1 MGAKAEGSLSGSTFN
16 LMPPTEGM
24 QLDEYT
30 EISNDAAIVRVRKVR
45 TGNGVRLEIH
55 APEKD
60 RRVYLDPLNI
70 ESLAWQTPQ
79 TFSDTL
85 EDPPETTNAKNT
97 EGAEVEPDAEYT
109 EFANEFA
116 YTLVRKVRLSGGA
129 RLEILAPKLGYK
141 ILLDP
146 PLLESLTW
154 QTPDTLS
161 KLIEEP
167 YGPRGTH

>member
-1 MGAKAEGSLSGSTFN
+1 M
-16 LMPPTEGM
+16 
-24 QLDEYT
+24 DEYT

-55 APEKD
+55 VPEKD

-85 EDPPETTNAKNT
+85 EAPPDTTNIQSTDGAKI
-97 EGAEVEPDAEYT
+97 EPEAEYT

-116 YTLVRKVRLSGGA
+116 YTLVRKVRVGGGA
-129 RLEILAPKLGYK
+129 RLEIFAPKLGYQ

-167 YGPRGTH
+167 YGPRGAH

>member
-1 MGAKAEGSLSGSTFN
+1 
-16 LMPPTEGM
+16 
-24 QLDEYT
+24 LDEYT
-30 EISNDAAIVRVRKVR
+30 EISNEAAIVRVRKVR
-45 TGNGVRLEIH
+45 TGNGVRLEIY

-70 ESLAWQTPQ
+70 ESLAWQTSE

-85 EDPPETTNAKNT
+85 EDPPETVNARQVDGV
-97 EGAEVEPDAEYT
+97 EIEAEDEYT

-116 YTLVRKVRLSGGA
+116 YTLLRKVRVRGGSQ
-129 RLEILAPKLGYK
+129 LEVFSPKLDYQM
-141 ILLDP
+141 LLDP

-167 YGPRGTH
+167 YGPRGVH

>member
-1 MGAKAEGSLSGSTFN
+1 M
-16 LMPPTEGM
+16 
-24 QLDEYT
+24 DEYT

-45 TGNGVRLEIH
+45 TGNGVRLEIF

-60 RRVYLDPLNI
+60 RRVHLDPLNI

-79 TFSDTL
+79 TISDTL
-85 EDPPETTNAKNT
+85 KDPPETTNVQNT
-97 EGAEVEPDAEYT
+97 DGAEVEPEAEYT

-116 YTLVRKVRLSGGA
+116 YTLVRKVRVRGGA
-129 RLEILAPKLGYK
+129 RLEIFAPKLGYR

-167 YGPRGTH
+167 YGPRGAH

>member
-1 MGAKAEGSLSGSTFN
+1 M
-16 LMPPTEGM
+16 
-24 QLDEYT
+24 DEYT

-55 APEKD
+55 VPEKD

-85 EDPPETTNAKNT
+85 EAPPETTNIQSTDGAKI
-97 EGAEVEPDAEYT
+97 EPEAEYT

-116 YTLVRKVRLSGGA
+116 YTLVRKVRVGGGA
-129 RLEILAPKLGYK
+129 RLEIFAPKLGYQ
-141 ILLDP
+141 IFLDP

-167 YGPRGTH
+167 YGPRGAH

>member
-1 MGAKAEGSLSGSTFN
+1 ME
-16 LMPPTEGM
+16 
-24 QLDEYT
+24 DEYT
-30 EISNDAAIVRVRKVR
+30 EISNEAAIARVRKIR
-45 TGNGVRLEIH
+45 TGKGVRLEIH

-60 RRVYLDPLNI
+60 CRVYLDPLNI

-85 EDPPETTNAKNT
+85 EDPPEIVNT
-97 EGAEVEPDAEYT
+97 QQADGAEVEAEDEYT

-116 YTLVRKVRLSGGA
+116 YTLVRKVRVRGGA
-129 RLEILAPKLGYK
+129 RLEIFSPKLDYR

-146 PLLESLTW
+146 ALLESLTW

-167 YGPRGTH
+167 YGPRGVH

>member
-1 MGAKAEGSLSGSTFN
+1 MRKLLLPGREAAL
-16 LMPPTEGM
+16 TEGR

-30 EISNDAAIVRVRKVR
+30 EISNDAAIVRIRKVR

-85 EDPPETTNAKNT
+85 EDPPETSNARNAD
-97 EGAEVEPDAEYT
+97 GAEVEPEAEYT

-116 YTLVRKVRLSGGA
+116 YTLVRKVRERGGA
-129 RLEILAPKLGYK
+129 RLEIVAPKLGYQ

-167 YGPRGTH
+167 YGPRGAH

>member
-1 MGAKAEGSLSGSTFN
+1 M
-16 LMPPTEGM
+16 
-24 QLDEYT
+24 DDYT
-30 EISNDAAIVRVRKVR
+30 EISDDDAIVRVRKVR

-85 EDPPETTNAKNT
+85 EDPPESTNVQKADS
-97 EGAEVEPDAEYT
+97 AEVEPDAEYA

-116 YTLVRKVRLSGGA
+116 YTLVRKIRVRGGA
-129 RLEILAPKLGYK
+129 HLEIVAPKLGYQ

-167 YGPRGTH
+167 YGPRGAH

>member
-1 MGAKAEGSLSGSTFN
+1 
-16 LMPPTEGM
+16 MPQTEGR

-45 TGNGVRLEIH
+45 TRNGVRMEIH

-85 EDPPETTNAKNT
+85 EAAPETTNVQST
-97 EGAEVEPDAEYT
+97 DGAEIEPEAEYT

-116 YTLVRKVRLSGGA
+116 YTLVRKVRVGGGA
-129 RLEILAPKLGYK
+129 WLEIFAPKLGYQ

>member
-1 MGAKAEGSLSGSTFN
+1 M
-16 LMPPTEGM
+16 
-24 QLDEYT
+24 DEYT

-45 TGNGVRLEIH
+45 TRNGVRMEIH

-85 EDPPETTNAKNT
+85 EAAPETTNVQST
-97 EGAEVEPDAEYT
+97 DGAEIEPEAEYT

-116 YTLVRKVRLSGGA
+116 YTLVRKVRVGGGA
-129 RLEILAPKLGYK
+129 RLEIFAPKLGYQ

-167 YGPRGTH
+167 YGPRGAH

>member
-1 MGAKAEGSLSGSTFN
+1 MN
-16 LMPPTEGM
+16 
-24 QLDEYT
+24 DYT
-30 EISNDAAIVRVRKVR
+30 EISNEAAIARVRKVR
-45 TGNGVRLEIH
+45 TGNGVRLEIY

-60 RRVYLDPLNI
+60 SRVYLDPLNI
-70 ESLAWQTPQ
+70 ESLSWQTPQ
-79 TFSDTL
+79 TFTDTL
-85 EDPPETTNAKNT
+85 EGPPETVNNQDT
-97 EGAEVEPDAEYT
+97 EGAEVEPETDYT

-116 YTLVRKVRLSGGA
+116 YTLVRKVRVRGGA
-129 RLEILAPKLGYK
+129 RLEVFAPRLGYQ

-146 PLLESLTW
+146 SLLESLTW

>member
-1 MGAKAEGSLSGSTFN
+1 M
-16 LMPPTEGM
+16 
-24 QLDEYT
+24 DEYT
-30 EISNDAAIVRVRKVR
+30 EISDHAAIVRVRKVR

-55 APEKD
+55 TPQKD
-60 RRVYLDPLNI
+60 RRVYQDPQNI

-85 EDPPETTNAKNT
+85 EDPPETSNARNVD
-97 EGAEVEPDAEYT
+97 GAEVEPEAEYT

-116 YTLVRKVRLSGGA
+116 YTLVRKVRVRGGA
-129 RLEILAPKLGYK
+129 RLEISAPKLGYQ

-167 YGPRGTH
+167 YGPRGAH

>member
-1 MGAKAEGSLSGSTFN
+1 
-16 LMPPTEGM
+16 MPPTEGR

-30 EISNDAAIVRVRKVR
+30 EISNDTAIVLVRKIR

-85 EDPPETTNAKNT
+85 EDPPENTNVQIT
-97 EGAEVEPDAEYT
+97 DSAEVEPETEYT

-116 YTLVRKVRLSGGA
+116 YTIVRKVRVRDGA
-129 RLEILAPKLGYK
+129 RLEIFAPKLGYQ

-154 QTPDTLS
+154 QTPSTLS
-161 KLIEEP
+161 KFIEEP
-167 YGPRGTH
+167 YGPRSTH

>member
-1 MGAKAEGSLSGSTFN
+1 
-16 LMPPTEGM
+16 MPPTEGR

-55 APEKD
+55 APEQD
-60 RRVYLDPLNI
+60 RRVSLDPLTI
-70 ESLAWQTPQ
+70 ESLASQTPQ

-85 EDPPETTNAKNT
+85 EAPPETTNVQSTDGAKI
-97 EGAEVEPDAEYT
+97 EPEAEYT

-116 YTLVRKVRLSGGA
+116 YTLVRKVRVGGGA
-129 RLEILAPKLGYK
+129 RLEIFAPKLGYQ

-167 YGPRGTH
+167 YGPRGAH

>member
-1 MGAKAEGSLSGSTFN
+1 M
-16 LMPPTEGM
+16 
-24 QLDEYT
+24 DEYT

-45 TGNGVRLEIH
+45 TRNGVRMEIH

-85 EDPPETTNAKNT
+85 EAAPETTNVQST
-97 EGAEVEPDAEYT
+97 DGAEIEPEAEYT

-116 YTLVRKVRLSGGA
+116 YTLVRKVRVGGGA
-129 RLEILAPKLGYK
+129 RLEIFAPKLGYQ

>member
-1 MGAKAEGSLSGSTFN
+1 M
-16 LMPPTEGM
+16 
-24 QLDEYT
+24 DDYT
-30 EISNDAAIVRVRKVR
+30 EISNEAAIARVRKVR
-45 TGNGVRLEIH
+45 TGHGVRLEIY

-60 RRVYLDPLNI
+60 SRVYLDPLNI
-70 ESLAWQTPQ
+70 ESLSWQTPR
-79 TFSDTL
+79 TFTDTL
-85 EDPPETTNAKNT
+85 EDPPETANVRNT
-97 EGAEVEPDAEYT
+97 EGAEVEPEAEYT

-116 YTLVRKVRLSGGA
+116 YTLVRKVRLRGGA
-129 RLEILAPKLGYK
+129 RLEVFAPRLGYQ

>member
-1 MGAKAEGSLSGSTFN
+1 MA
-16 LMPPTEGM
+16 PTEGR

-55 APEKD
+55 VPEKD

-85 EDPPETTNAKNT
+85 EAPPDNTNIQSTDGAKI
-97 EGAEVEPDAEYT
+97 EPEAEYT

-116 YTLVRKVRLSGGA
+116 YTLVRKVRVGGGA
-129 RLEILAPKLGYK
+129 RLEIFAPKLGYQ
-141 ILLDP
+141 IFLDP

-167 YGPRGTH
+167 YGPRGAH

>member
-1 MGAKAEGSLSGSTFN
+1 M
-16 LMPPTEGM
+16 
-24 QLDEYT
+24 DEYT

-55 APEKD
+55 APEND

-85 EDPPETTNAKNT
+85 EDPPETTNAKNA
-97 EGAEVEPDAEYT
+97 EGAEIEPEAEYT

-116 YTLVRKVRLSGGA
+116 YTLVRKVRVRGGA
-129 RLEILAPKLGYK
+129 RLEIFAPKLGYQ

-167 YGPRGTH
+167 YGPRGAH